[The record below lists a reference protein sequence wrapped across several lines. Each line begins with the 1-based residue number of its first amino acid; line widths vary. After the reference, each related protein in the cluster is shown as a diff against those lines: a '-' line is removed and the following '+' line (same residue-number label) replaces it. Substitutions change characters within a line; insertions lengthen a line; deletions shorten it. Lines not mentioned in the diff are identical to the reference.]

1 MATATPA
8 MLRPGIALGHYPER
22 TELEQTWLDRV
33 TLAAKSILS
42 KGLLTK
48 SHRQK
53 LICSIDGYG
62 QSLKAFSDTKLHEQG
77 EALRDRLCTAAGLQ
91 REPVLETFALVRE
104 LADRILGMRHFDV
117 QLLGGWILLQGQIAE
132 METGEGKT
140 LTATLPACTAAL
152 TGIPVHIITVND
164 YLASRDA
171 ALMSP
176 LYQALGLTVG
186 VIKTD
191 MDPPAR
197 RAAYACNITYCT
209 NKQLAFDYLRDQLT
223 LGSRQNRLAFQCER
237 LYNPQPRMDQLLLR
251 GLCFAI
257 VDEADSVLIDEARTP
272 LILSQERDSQA
283 QHQLYRE
290 ALHFSKQLQDGV
302 DFHIHQRDRSITLS
316 EDGKDRLQDL
326 TQPLGGL
333 WQGPRRR
340 EELVCQGLRALHLY
354 RRDQDY
360 LIRDDKVQIID
371 EFTGRVMADRSW
383 ERGLHQLIEI
393 KENCPLSHQKE
404 TLARIS
410 YQQFFR
416 RYLRL
421 AGMTGTAQEVA
432 NELRAVYDLAV
443 VKIPP
448 RLPLK
453 RVQYPTQIFRTQDEK
468 WQGVVA
474 QARRHHSQ
482 QRPVLIGTRSLAASE
497 QVSHLLD
504 KAGLDHDVLNA
515 RQDLHEATLI
525 AHAGEP
531 GRITVATNMAGR
543 GTDIRLAAGVAEL
556 GGLHIIATERHE
568 SGRIDRQLYGRCAR
582 QGEPG
587 SFECFLSLEDEIV
600 LRYSPRLLYR
610 LASQSGG
617 YAHTFGRRLNDFIF
631 SLAQRAAERHHAG
644 LRQDLLKMDKH
655 LDNLLAFSGRSL

>member
-1 MATATPA
+1 MAIAIPE
-8 MLRPGIALGHYPER
+8 MLRPGITLGRYPER
-22 TELEQTWLDRV
+22 TEPDQNWLDRV
-33 TLAAKSILS
+33 TQATKPFLPRR
-42 KGLLTK
+42 LTK
-48 SHRQK
+48 PDFQK
-53 LICSIDGYG
+53 LIQTIDRHG
-62 QSLKAFSDTKLHEQG
+62 QSLKALSNSQLNEQRQ
-77 EALRDRLCTAAGLQ
+77 ALGHYLRSEGLR
-91 REPVLETFALVRE
+91 REPVTQTFALVRE
-104 LADRILGMRHFDV
+104 VADRVLSMRHFDV
-117 QLLGGWILLQGQIAE
+117 QLMGGWTLLQGQIAE

-152 TGIPVHIITVND
+152 AGIPVHIITVND

-171 ALMSP
+171 ALMKP
-176 LYQALGLTVG
+176 IYETLGLTVG

-191 MDPPAR
+191 MDPQER
-197 RAAYACNITYCT
+197 QAAYACDVTYCT

-223 LGSRQNRLAFQCER
+223 LGQQKNHLAFQCER
-237 LYNPQPRMDQLLLR
+237 LYSNQPRMDQLLLR

-272 LILSQERDSQA
+272 LILSRESDSQA
-283 QHQLYRE
+283 QQQLYTQ
-290 ALHFSKQLQDGV
+290 ALDLAKQLQAGV
-302 DFHIHQRDRSITLS
+302 DFHINQRDRSVTLS
-316 EDGKDRLQDL
+316 EAGKIRLQHL

-354 RRDQDY
+354 QRDQDY
-360 LIRDDKVQIID
+360 LLRDDTVQIID

-393 KENCPLSHQKE
+393 KENCPLTNQKE

-421 AGMTGTAQEVA
+421 AGMTGTAQEVT
-432 NELRAVYDLAV
+432 NELRAVYSLEV

-453 RVQYPTQIFRTQDEK
+453 RVQYPTQVFRTQDEK
-468 WQGVVA
+468 WRTVVE
-474 QARRHHSQ
+474 RVRVYHDQ

-497 QVSHLLD
+497 QVSLLLD
-504 KAGLDHDVLNA
+504 RVGLAHDVLNA
-515 RQDLHEATLI
+515 RQDFFEATLI

-568 SGRIDRQLYGRCAR
+568 SGRIDRQLFGRCAR

-587 SFECFLSLEDEIV
+587 SFECFLSLEDDIV
-600 LRYSPRLLYR
+600 MRYSPRLLHR
-610 LASQSGG
+610 LANQSRGSAG
-617 YAHTFGRRLNDFIF
+617 SFGHQLGSLTF

-644 LRQDLLKMDKH
+644 LRRDLLKVDKQ